1 MKKIFIFF
9 ILFLA
14 INSFSIYNTRNVIE
28 GLFPEFKF
36 GEECISKQ
44 IDRIVI
50 DLYNNC
56 ANYYYELVPAM
67 KTRYLMLVLIN
78 IAEIRA
84 EISNCGTEK
93 MLFVLQYILTIIN
106 DLIDKKMDFDFFESN
121 WTIIS
126 KYINDLFK
134 IYHSKN
140 FNYNEFGKGLSQFI
154 FNLNSTN

>member
-9 ILFLA
+9 ILFLT

-84 EISNCGTEK
+84 EISNCGDKIFTA
-93 MLFVLQYILTIIN
+93 FTYIIGNIT
-106 DLIDKKMDFDFFESN
+106 DLKEMNYTFFENN

-126 KYINDLFK
+126 EFINDLFK

-140 FNYNEFGKGLSQFI
+140 FNYTEFGMGLSKFI
-154 FNLNSTN
+154 FNLNSTPY